1 MKRLYYLT
9 ERVDVAEAAS
19 NLIHNEGIT
28 DRHFHVL
35 SHDEA
40 GLQQHHLHPTTPL
53 HELDVLRLGERGLLC
68 GVVAAIVL
76 VVLTDQYS
84 TWFDQFGWIGVLG
97 VTLIAMG
104 FGAWLGGFIGVQR
117 ENYKIRRFHDAIEAG
132 GYLLMIDVDA
142 RDEQRVVDALA
153 NQPGL
158 RRAGEDTP
166 LVLPFDQVRS
176 G

>member
-9 ERVDVAEAAS
+9 DQIEVAEAAS
-19 NLIHNEGIT
+19 DSIHREGIT

-40 GLQQHHLHPTTPL
+40 GLQMHHLHPTTPL

-68 GVVAAIVL
+68 GIAGAVVL
-76 VVLTDQYS
+76 VVLTSQYTS
-84 TWFDQFGWIGVLG
+84 WFEQFGWIGVLG

-104 FGAWLGGFIGVQR
+104 FGTWLGGFIGVQR

-132 GYLLMIDVDA
+132 SYLLMVDVDKS
-142 RDEQRVVDALA
+142 DEQRVMSVLER
-153 NQPGL
+153 QTGL
-158 RRAGEDTP
+158 RRAGDDTP
-166 LVLPFDQVRS
+166 LVLPFDQVRT